1 VKVLWRRSATIL
13 KEVLVAARLVRPV
26 SQHHLARQ
34 QTVRGKCDLD
44 VVGHY
49 SGLDIFQLHV
59 DERPK
64 KIVTTYCRDVNDEQ
78 DFSYAAARW
87 AGSGTA
93 E

>member
-1 VKVLWRRSATIL
+1 
-13 KEVLVAARLVRPV
+13 
-26 SQHHLARQ
+26 
-34 QTVRGKCDLD
+34 LD

-59 DERPK
+59 DERSK

-78 DFSYAAARW
+78 DFSYAAARL